1 VPLDTTGNRS
11 RMERQTEVVRNDGA
25 RMPLTIASNI
35 PSLKIQTQATKTS
48 IELTNTFEKLASGL
62 RINKA
67 SDDPAGLALAERL
80 ETDGN
85 LMGVALRNAN
95 DGISI
100 TSVLDAALNAGSQL
114 LSRMSELANQSA
126 NSVYT
131 TAQRSAMQSEFVA
144 LGSEIDRV
152 AQTTTFNGLALLS
165 NSSSITL
172 QIGIDGTNSS
182 RLTIQAAL
190 GTLASLG
197 LGSGSNLTFSL
208 NGTTVDNAVTAS
220 RLALT
225 AITTA
230 QDTLNA
236 TRGSVGASES
246 ALSFV
251 VNNLSVQ
258 RELRLEAASKIRD
271 ADVAAEVAKLVQLQV
286 LQQAQTALLAQA
298 NQLPATALKLL
309 G

>member
-1 VPLDTTGNRS
+1 
-11 RMERQTEVVRNDGA
+11 
-25 RMPLTIASNI
+25 
-35 PSLKIQTQATKTS
+35 
-48 IELTNTFEKLASGL
+48 
-62 RINKA
+62 
-67 SDDPAGLALAERL
+67 
-80 ETDGN
+80 
-85 LMGVALRNAN
+85 
-95 DGISI
+95 
-100 TSVLDAALNAGSQL
+100 
-114 LSRMSELANQSA
+114 
-126 NSVYT
+126 
-131 TAQRSAMQSEFVA
+131 MQSEFVA

>member
-1 VPLDTTGNRS
+1 
-11 RMERQTEVVRNDGA
+11 MELDGA

-35 PSLKIQTQATKTS
+35 PSLKIQTQAAKTS
-48 IELTNTFEKLASGL
+48 IELSNTFEKLASGL

-67 SDDPAGLALAERL
+67 SDDPAGFAMASRL
-80 ETDGN
+80 ETDAN
-85 LMGVALRNAN
+85 LMSVALRNSN

-100 TSVLDAALNAGSQL
+100 TSVLDAALGAGSQL
-114 LSRMSELANQSA
+114 LARMSELANQSA

-131 TAQRSAMQSEFVA
+131 TAQRSALQTEFVA

-152 AQTTTFNGLALLS
+152 AQTTTFNGLSLLS
-165 NSSSITL
+165 NSAAITL
-172 QIGIDGTNSS
+172 QVGIDGTANS
-182 RLTIQAAL
+182 RMTIQAAL
-190 GTLASLG
+190 GTLSSLG
-197 LGSGSNLTFSL
+197 LASGSTLTFSL

-236 TRGSVGASES
+236 TRGSVGASGS

-251 VNNLSVQ
+251 VNNLTVQ
-258 RELRLEAASKIRD
+258 RENRLNAVSKIRD
-271 ADVAAEVAKLVQLQV
+271 ADVAAEVANLVRLQV
-286 LQQAQTALLAQA
+286 LQQAQTSMMAQA
-298 NQLPATALKLL
+298 NQLPAGVLKLL
-309 G
+309 S

>member
-1 VPLDTTGNRS
+1 
-11 RMERQTEVVRNDGA
+11 
-25 RMPLTIASNI
+25 MPLTIASNI
-35 PSLKIQTQATKTS
+35 PSLKIQTQAAKTS
-48 IELTNTFEKLASGL
+48 VELANTFERLSSGL

-67 SDDPAGLALAERL
+67 SDDPAGLALAEKL
-80 ETDGN
+80 DTDAD

-100 TSVLDAALNAGSQL
+100 TSVLEAALDAGSQL
-114 LSRMSELANQSA
+114 LSRMSELANQSS

-131 TAQRSAMQSEFVA
+131 TAQRSALQSEFVA

-165 NSSSITL
+165 NSSSVTL
-172 QIGIDGTNSS
+172 QIGIDGTSSS
-182 RLTIQAAL
+182 RFTIQAAL

-197 LGSGSNLTFSL
+197 LGSGSALTYSI

-236 TRGSVGASES
+236 TRGSVGASSS

-251 VNNLSVQ
+251 VNNLSTQ
-258 RELRLEAASKIRD
+258 RQLRLEAASKIRD
-271 ADVAAEVAKLVQLQV
+271 ADVASEVANLVRLQV
-286 LQQAQTALLAQA
+286 LQQAQTSIQAQA
-298 NQLPATALKLL
+298 NQLPATVLKLL
-309 G
+309 S